1 MTKETRRGKRS
12 CWQVARSRAQQ
23 VRRRGRN
30 RLLVALAFVLALLWV
45 PVSVPVP
52 ARNGGRRL
60 SLGEWPVTEYER
72 GPVGPERRR
81 QPRRDRYASRPSI
94 RRLMR
99 DLRRPAARAD
109 AERVLLARLPDADL
123 RAWASHHIRKDR
135 INRLSIYAREGIPEE
150 AVIAAWRADL
160 DAERA
165 AKVEAADE
173 ARSQNHVLRA
183 LASIAAGDAAPATR
197 PPSRN

>member
-45 PVSVPVP
+45 PISVP
-52 ARNGGRRL
+52 RNGGRRL

-72 GPVGPERRR
+72 GPVGPQRRR
-81 QPRRDRYASRPSI
+81 QPRRDRYATRPSI

-99 DLRRPAARAD
+99 DLRRPAARAE

-123 RAWASHHIRKDR
+123 RAWASNHIRKDR

-150 AVIAAWRADL
+150 DVIAAWQADL
-160 DAERA
+160 NAERA
-165 AKVEAADE
+165 SKAEASDQAQVQE
-173 ARSQNHVLRA
+173 HILRA
-183 LASIAAGDAAPATR
+183 LAGLAAKEPAVGTSVR
-197 PPSRN
+197 DGRN